1 MVVKVGAAALLV
13 GLALA
18 LLVYSII
25 SGAIDP
31 GPPVGIATDVFN
43 LSGFALMYG
52 MICLV
57 CALIWSS

>member
-1 MVVKVGAAALLV
+1 MVVKVGTTALLV

-25 SGAIDP
+25 SGTVN
-31 GPPVGIATDVFN
+31 PVGIAMGVFN

-52 MICLV
+52 VICLV
-57 CALIWSS
+57 CALIRSS